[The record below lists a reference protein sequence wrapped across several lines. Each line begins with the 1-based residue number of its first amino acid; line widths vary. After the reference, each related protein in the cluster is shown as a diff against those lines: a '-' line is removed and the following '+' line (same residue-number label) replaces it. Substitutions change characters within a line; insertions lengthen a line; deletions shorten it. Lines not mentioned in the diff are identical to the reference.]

1 MMREEVY
8 VPVPGSRERVERQGV
23 CSQPHE
29 DHCSNL
35 ERAAAGCRSQSSFAL
50 GLDDRVR
57 GHSMAEN
64 VSTSPTPARIRGSG
78 TGAERNSG
86 LLWHHVN

>member
-23 CSQPHE
+23 CSQPHK
-29 DHCSNL
+29 DHYSNL

-64 VSTSPTPARIRGSG
+64 VSTCPTHARIGAQEQGPRGTQACFG
-78 TGAERNSG
+78 
-86 LLWHHVN
+86 VM